1 MKRTEPSV
9 SILKKKDYVPSW
21 KRIPQTVVVPYLS
34 GHRGLVGAYR
44 DQFSSNTKEADK

>member
-9 SILKKKDYVPSW
+9 SILKKTDYVPSW
-21 KRIPQTVVVPYLS
+21 KRVPQTVVVPYLS

-44 DQFSSNTKEADK
+44 DQIGRNVKEADK

>member
-9 SILKKKDYVPSW
+9 SILKKQDYVASW
-21 KRIPQTVVVPYLS
+21 KRVPQTVVVPYLS

-44 DQFSSNTKEADK
+44 DQFSRNTKEADK